1 MVRTRSSGF
10 DWWRNMAAPFGKEWK
25 PTVAFVLAS
34 TALICAGLIVAGI
47 VVPSQSWHGY
57 ISGNPGNLVALV
69 ALQSLL
75 MLVEGRAA
83 RRSIADRA

>member
-1 MVRTRSSGF
+1 
-10 DWWRNMAAPFGKEWK
+10 MAAPFGKEWK